1 MKAVSILLL
10 LLLLP
15 IVSLSQTS
23 SSSEKPTDVEIL
35 KFSWGEAP
43 PKTTE
48 FSNRSSDNVF
58 DASGAGSGRTD
69 VERVNRPSLPT
80 SRAKSSII
88 EYVFTLSIKNTGSK
102 TIQSVRWGYFL
113 YPKDPNAEA
122 VGWLFE
128 TRTKIEPGKKK
139 GLKDTSFLGGRLLSK
154 TAKPSNATRSSYNDK
169 AVILH
174 IDYDDGS
181 TWDNPSSYQN
191 IQLIKQ

>member
-23 SSSEKPTDVEIL
+23 SPSEKPADVEIL

-58 DASGAGSGRTD
+58 DASGAGSRRTD
-69 VERVNRPSLPT
+69 VDRPDRPSVPM
-80 SRAKSSII
+80 SRSKPAFI
-88 EYVFTLSIKNTGSK
+88 EYKFSLSIKNTGNK

-113 YPKDPNAEA
+113 YPKDPTAEA

-128 TRTKIEPGKKK
+128 TKTKIEPGKKK
-139 GLKDTSFLGGRLLSK
+139 GLQDTSFLMGELLSK
-154 TAKPSNATRSSYNDK
+154 TRTPSNATRSSYNDK
-169 AVILH
+169 A
-174 IDYDDGS
+174 GS
-181 TWDNPSSYQN
+181 VNCFV
-191 IQLIKQ
+191 